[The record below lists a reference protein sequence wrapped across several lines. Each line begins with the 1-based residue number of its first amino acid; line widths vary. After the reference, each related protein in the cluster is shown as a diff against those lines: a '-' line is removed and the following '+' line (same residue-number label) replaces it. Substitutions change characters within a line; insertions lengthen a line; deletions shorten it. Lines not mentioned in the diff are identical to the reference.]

1 MVRALQDGE
10 GGLGAEDVLIGVMR
24 AGHADGA
31 EERNAVHDDDSAG
44 VAAAR
49 GVGPHVT
56 RTGLG
61 PVSEGNAH
69 EVMPAISR

>member
-24 AGHADGA
+24 AGH
-31 EERNAVHDDDSAG
+31 
-44 VAAAR
+44 
-49 GVGPHVT
+49 VT